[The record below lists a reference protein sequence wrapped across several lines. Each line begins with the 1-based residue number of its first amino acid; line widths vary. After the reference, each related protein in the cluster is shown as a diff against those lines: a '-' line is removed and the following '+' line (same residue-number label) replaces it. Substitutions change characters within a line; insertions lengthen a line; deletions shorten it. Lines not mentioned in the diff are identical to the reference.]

1 VREFDAFA
9 GYPEPKEPRYVHPK
23 LRTIE
28 HRIVASYR
36 SRAFYDGPREYGYGG
51 MKDDGRWGPIA
62 DSLIEE
68 YSPQSVLQVNAH
80 KGYLV
85 RELWHRG
92 VHAIGIEPSRYAR
105 SCTPA
110 PTIEG
115 GFTKLPF
122 ADSTFDLVIAA
133 SAPYAGSLADA
144 IACLSEIARVSR
156 RNSWVVLAAYEDE
169 DDIEGLM
176 MLRYWFLTG
185 TLILTKSDWIAVME
199 HAGYDG
205 DYRFDTAKS
214 LNLKLVENPVSA

>member
-62 DSLIEE
+62 DRLIEE

-80 KGYLV
+80 KGFLV
-85 RELWHRG
+85 HELQKRG
-92 VHAIGIEPSRYAR
+92 VHAVGIEPSLYAR
-105 SCTPA
+105 KCSKTPL
-110 PTIEG
+110 IDGE
-115 GFTKLPF
+115 FTSIPF
-122 ADSTFDLVIAA
+122 ATDSFDLVIGA
-133 SAPYAGSLADA
+133 SAPYAGSLRDA
-144 IACLSEIARVSR
+144 ISCLGNIARVSR
-156 RNSWVVLAAYEDE
+156 RSSWVVLAAYEDE